1 MANKGMPSLLALLG
15 LVAVAGFQN
24 RDKLRDMIGDAR
36 GGTVPTGGAPGGS
49 GAPRSGGLL
58 DEIGSMF
65 GSGNSG
71 RNLKDGLD
79 TLVDRFRSSGHGDKA
94 ESWVSAGPNTE
105 LQGGDLEQA
114 IGPDAIEELTR
125 KTGLSRDELLKRLS
139 SALPETIHR
148 LTPEGRLPSESE
160 AQNLI

>member
-1 MANKGMPSLLALLG
+1 MPSLLALLG

-36 GGTVPTGGAPGGS
+36 GGTVPAGGVPGGTE
-49 GAPRSGGLL
+49 APRSGGLL

-71 RNLKDGLD
+71 QNLKDGLD

-94 ESWVSAGPNTE
+94 ESWVSAGPNAE

-160 AQNLI
+160 AQRLI